1 MITRQTAKAQAE
13 LATVQNLEGEG
24 SLAQFAAHEALNI
37 PNETLEAKVINGA
50 KLSTKEID
58 QRVEQILDTRL
69 AKHLAEWQEQFLK
82 VLTETQIAANMSP
95 DVEKPGVKE
104 KGRPLEASTPFN
116 KMSHCDDEGISQL
129 VRKQKFVG
137 TSIEVLMHEM
147 HKLMNDEKSQGRLDK
162 ALERLN
168 SLETEYSVLFKN

>member
-1 MITRQTAKAQAE
+1 MITRQAAKAQAE

-116 KMSHCDDEGISQL
+116 KMSHL
-129 VRKQKFVG
+129 R
-137 TSIEVLMHEM
+137 
-147 HKLMNDEKSQGRLDK
+147 
-162 ALERLN
+162 
-168 SLETEYSVLFKN
+168 